1 MCGEVVVI
9 GCPTTMLVVVCGVVG
24 GVNDVRTIAFA
35 DSGGVKIIAVMCGEV
50 AVIGCPTT
58 MPVSRACSA

>member
-35 DSGGVKIIAVMCGEV
+35 DSCGALLV
-50 AVIGCPTT
+50 VIGALLG
-58 MPVSRACSA
+58 VLLGVIGL